1 MTLRLTTSLRWMTA
15 AIAASVL
22 LISCCSAAERR
33 PNVVLI
39 MADDFGYECVADPL
53 PAAEPLRFEV
63 PGQAD
68 AMASLNELFALHQ
81 PHAFSDCT
89 LWDAWLPHATLWT
102 GPEPCRRYRRSFLN
116 RRISPEGY
124 VSMQQHRGMAHSE
137 GWPFPAWQQSRGIGF
152 HFSNA
157 GDVWA
162 IQNFKLSPL
171 TSTDGWGIEG
181 ADVVG
186 IDPER
191 GLELAATEDVVTI
204 TTPTFSCDTQVAPF
218 VTLEW
223 AAEGLGDDAEPMLEW
238 RLEGESEWTTD
249 RQAPFP
255 RLSTADGLRYA
266 NVPLHL
272 EEGYQGR
279 LAQVRLRFNQA
290 AGSRLALKSL
300 ITAID
305 TRHPITGALFVRG
318 SSELFLWT
326 GDVDFLKSSIGR
338 MRQAIDYSL
347 AEFAVEEQAHVVVPW
362 VGHDGRSGLVPDGKG
377 GTTQRFGFGVGNNY
391 WDLLPFGGHDA
402 LATIY
407 LADALRWMARVE
419 AAVEAHPEWEIPAL
433 PDQSA
438 ALTQLADRMQADFQQ
453 RFWDATKRRFVGWI
467 DIDGTAYD
475 YGFTFVNLEAIA
487 YGMASAEQADAILD
501 WVDGERLIE
510 GDTST
515 GSDIYH
521 WRFGPRATTRRN
533 IETYTWPWHR
543 PQDIPWGNQVQD
555 GGAVLGFSY
564 YDLMARLQT
573 RGPDDAWARLKEIL
587 LWFREVQDE
596 GGYRAYYAKPG
607 RGTLQGGGPPGG
619 LGLDREFMESVLVP
633 QIMLDGFLG
642 FAPTADGWTL
652 NPRLPSDWPSLT
664 VRGIHIHGEV
674 LDVTAHANGR
684 VEVGSS
690 SGGSIP

>member
-1 MTLRLTTSLRWMTA
+1 MLLLA
-15 AIAASVL
+15 AG
-22 LISCCSAAERR
+22 CCMVIPA
-33 PNVVLI
+33 
-39 MADDFGYECVADPL
+39 
-53 PAAEPLRFEV
+53 PAAELPRFEV

-68 AMASLNELFALHQ
+68 AMASLNEIFALHQ
-81 PHAFSDCT
+81 PRAFSDCT

-102 GPEPCRRYRRSFLN
+102 GTEPCSRYRRSFLN

-137 GWPFPAWQQSRGIGF
+137 GWPFPAWQQSHGIGF
-152 HFSNA
+152 HFSTS

-171 TSTDGWGIEG
+171 TSTDGWTIEG

-186 IDPER
+186 IGPER
-191 GLELAATEDVVTI
+191 GLELNATNEVVTI
-204 TTPTFSCDTQVAPF
+204 TTPAFSCDTQVAPF

-223 AAEGLGDDAEPMLEW
+223 AADGLGPAAQPTIEW
-238 RLEGESEWTTD
+238 RLEDEKEWAAD
-249 RQAPFP
+249 QQATFP
-255 RLSTADGLRYA
+255 RLSKDDGLRYA

-272 EEGYQGR
+272 MPGYQGH
-279 LAQVRLRFNQA
+279 LAQVRLRFNHA
-290 AGSRLALKSL
+290 LGSRITLKSL

-305 TRHPITGALFVRG
+305 TRHPITGGLFVRG
-318 SSELFLWT
+318 SSELFFWT
-326 GDVDFLKSSIGR
+326 RDVEFLKASIGR

-347 AEFAVEEQAHVVVPW
+347 TEFAVEEQAHVVVPW

-377 GTTQRFGFGVGNNY
+377 STMQRFGFGVGNNY

-419 AAVEAHPEWEIPAL
+419 AAVEAHPEWEIPATSGRAN
-433 PDQSA
+433 D
-438 ALTQLADRMQADFQQ
+438 LAMLVERMRADFQQ
-453 RFWDATKRRFVGWI
+453 RFWDAAKRRFVGWI
-467 DIDGTAYD
+467 DIDGTSYD

-487 YGMASAEQADAILD
+487 YGMASPEQSDAILS
-501 WVDGERLIE
+501 WIDGDRLIE

-521 WRFGPRATTRRN
+521 WRFGPRATTKRN

-573 RGPDDAWARLKEIL
+573 RGPDDAWSRLQEIL
-587 LWFREVQDE
+587 RWFREVQDE

-642 FAPTADGWTL
+642 FEPTADGWTL
-652 NPRLPSDWPSLT
+652 SPQLPRDWPSLT

-674 LDVTAHANGR
+674 LDITAHADGR
-684 VEVGSS
+684 VEVRTDSA
-690 SGGSIP
+690 P

>member
-1 MTLRLTTSLRWMTA
+1 MMHFPGNISRRTF
-15 AIAASVL
+15 L
-22 LISCCSAAERR
+22 LGVVFCLLSGSGLAERSAA
-33 PNVVLI
+33 
-39 MADDFGYECVADPL
+39 D
-53 PAAEPLRFEV
+53 PLRFEV
-63 PGQAD
+63 PGHGD
-68 AMASLNELFALHQ
+68 ALTSLNELFSLHQ
-81 PHAFSDCT
+81 PRAFSNCT

-102 GPEPCRRYRRSFLN
+102 GPEAVGRYRQSFLS

-137 GWPFPAWQQSRGIGF
+137 GWPFPAWQQSRGVGF
-152 HFSNA
+152 HFSTA
-157 GDVWA
+157 GDSWA
-162 IQNFKLSPL
+162 IQSFRLAPL
-171 TSTDGWGIEG
+171 NSTDGWDMKG

-186 IDPER
+186 IHPDR
-191 GLELAATEDVVTI
+191 GLELVATEDVVTM
-204 TTPTFSCDTQVAPF
+204 TTPAFSCDTQVAPF

-223 AAEGLGDDAEPMLEW
+223 AADGLGLEAQPTLSW
-238 RLEGESEWTTD
+238 RLEGETAWPAD
-249 RQAPFP
+249 RTASFA
-255 RLSTADGLRYA
+255 RLSRKDGLQYA

-279 LAQVRLRFNQA
+279 VEQYRLRIDQA
-290 AGSRLALKSL
+290 SGSRITLKSI

-318 SSELFLWT
+318 SSELFLWS
-326 GDVDFLKSSIGR
+326 GDVDFLRKNIDR
-338 MRQAIDYSL
+338 MRLAVDYTL
-347 AEFAVEEQAHVVVPW
+347 KEFSVEEQAHVVVPW
-362 VGHDGRSGLVPDGKG
+362 VGHDGRSGLVPDGQG
-377 GTTQRFGFGVGNNY
+377 GTKQRFGLGVGNNY

-402 LATIY
+402 LATVY
-407 LADALRWMARVE
+407 VADALRWMARIE
-419 AAVEAHPEWEIPAL
+419 AAIESHPEWNINSSPERA
-433 PDQSA
+433 A
-438 ALTQLADRMQADFQQ
+438 ALTQLADRMRIDFQT
-453 RFWDATKRRFVGWI
+453 RFWDASKGRFVGWI
-467 DIDGTAYD
+467 DIEGTAYD
-475 YGFTFVNLEAIA
+475 YGFTFVNIEAIA
-487 YGMASAEQADAILD
+487 YGMASAEQADAILS
-501 WVDGERLIE
+501 WIDGDRLIE

-521 WRFGPRATTRRN
+521 WRFGPRATTKRN

-573 RGPDDAWARLKEIL
+573 RGPDDAWARLEEIL
-587 LWFREVQDE
+587 RWFREVQDE

-642 FAPTADGWTL
+642 FEPTADGWTL
-652 NPRLPSDWPSLT
+652 NPQLPRDWPSLT

-674 LDVTAHANGR
+674 LDITAHADGR
-684 VEVGSS
+684 VEVHK
-690 SGGSIP
+690 